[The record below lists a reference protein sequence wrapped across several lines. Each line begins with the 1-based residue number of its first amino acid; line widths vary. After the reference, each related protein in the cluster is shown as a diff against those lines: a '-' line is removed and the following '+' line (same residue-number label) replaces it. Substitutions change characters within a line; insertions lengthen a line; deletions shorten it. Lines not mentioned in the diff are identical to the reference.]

1 MKVKGRLKPAIPSTS
16 SLSNSIA
23 AELLSDITNGYKKM
37 VPYINER
44 DAVGLDTFKTSK
56 LSQYFTV
63 DTSRAYKNGR
73 VNPSHLFELFRSFSG
88 HEAIEVREVLLEHI
102 ARNLN
107 FHLERSMV
115 CLRLGKMAS
124 RWQNVL

>member
-1 MKVKGRLKPAIPSTS
+1 MKVEGRLKPAMASTS
-16 SLSNSIA
+16 SLSNSKA
-23 AELLSDITNGYKKM
+23 AELLSNIMKYGYKKM
-37 VPYINER
+37 VPYINEC

-63 DTSRAYKNGR
+63 DTSCEYKNGK

-88 HEAIEVREVLLEHI
+88 HEAIEVHEVLLEHI

-107 FHLERSMV
+107 FHLECGMV
-115 CLRLGKMAS
+115 YLEM
-124 RWQNVL
+124 